1 MKKNIHPKLHEAK
14 IISACGAEYTLLST
28 VKEMKTELCSQSH
41 PFYTGKRRIVD
52 TTGRVERFKQ
62 RQIKAEAVKASK

>member
-14 IISACGAEYTLLST
+14 IVSACGAEYVLLST

-62 RQIKAEAVKASK
+62 RQVKAESAKAK